1 MKYSKTVIELAAFG
15 EKNTPVKFICHLP
28 EKYIFRPVNTSVDKI
43 LIGRTFKGIY
53 CDIDGNYISIRP
65 VDTNSWHIERDMFGS
80 IPLFYSLKKR
90 IITTDIRELTTTIYD
105 NLSQEGLA
113 EYIACSFTSLGL
125 TIYKDVFT
133 LRPDENLCI
142 INGVI
147 SVEKILDYFNPPKLE
162 GDLEQQLEDA
172 LEKSVLNL
180 IQVAG
185 EELILNL
192 SGGNDSTL
200 ILALLRKASKKLN
213 IFTNTFYH
221 SDWRDD
227 FDDWRYAEIA
237 SYKFGTK
244 HLQVNIE
251 NEAFEQAHKEL
262 LVRASNVFHTYA
274 TAFFMQNLALNSTA
288 KPHSLIVNGSGPDE
302 SMIGTEKISIEE
314 LVAMNQLSEKEWLDY
329 AINAKDYLK
338 IPELDAQALL
348 LQKGAGFMENR
359 IAFAKQLTFCGNF
372 VEFQRRFHSML
383 ILQDHICELSQ
394 VAAVV
399 ERPLFFPFLTN
410 DIFRIVFGASFS
422 DLNRD
427 GLYKS
432 IIKKILSKYMDA
444 QFVNRQKIGF
454 QSPSRKYFIGPVGFG
469 RSIEEVLSRKQSS
482 ILNMAKAKEAVHLR
496 LSEEFSKTHRYD
508 FVEWAV
514 YNLLRLESQ
523 DEIS

>member
-1 MKYSKTVIELAAFG
+1 MKYNNTIFELAAFNN
-15 EKNTPVKFICHLP
+15 ENTPVKFICHLP
-28 EKYIFRPVNTSVDKI
+28 EKYIFRSVNTNVDNI
-43 LIGRTFKGIY
+43 LIGRTFKGIS
-53 CDIDGNYISIRP
+53 CDIDGNYISIKS
-65 VDTNSWHIERDMFGS
+65 VDTNSWLIERDMFGS
-80 IPLFYSLKKR
+80 IPIFYSLKKR
-90 IITTDIRELTTTIYD
+90 IISTDIRNLITTIYN

-113 EYIACSFTSLGL
+113 EYIASSFTSLGL
-125 TIYKDVFT
+125 TIYNDVLI
-133 LRPDENLCI
+133 LRPDENICVMNGLI
-142 INGVI
+142 SIEKKIN
-147 SVEKILDYFNPPKLE
+147 YFNPPKIE

-172 LEKSVLNL
+172 IEKSVLNL
-180 IQVAG
+180 VQVAG

-213 IFTNTFYH
+213 IFTNTFFH

-227 FDDWRYAEIA
+227 FDDWRYAKIA

-262 LVRASNVFHTYA
+262 LARASNVFHTYA

-288 KPHSLIVNGSGPDE
+288 KPNSLIVNGSGPDE
-302 SMIGTEKISIEE
+302 SMIGTEKISVEE
-314 LVAMNQLSEKEWLDY
+314 LVSMNQLSEKEWLNY

-338 IPELDAQALL
+338 IPESEAQALL
-348 LQKGAGFMENR
+348 LHKGAGFMENR
-359 IAFAKQLTFCGNF
+359 IAFAKELSVCRNF

-399 ERPLFFPFLTN
+399 ERPIFFPFLTN
-410 DIFRIVFGASFS
+410 DIFRIVFGASFG

-427 GLYKS
+427 GVYKS
-432 IIKKILSKYMDA
+432 IVKKILSKYMDE

-454 QSPSRKYFIGPVGFG
+454 QSPSRKYFMGPVGFG
-469 RSIEEVLSRKQSS
+469 RSIQKLLSRKQSS
-482 ILNMAKAKEAVHLR
+482 IIDMAKAKEAVYLR
-496 LSEEFSKTHRYD
+496 LSEEFSKSHRYD
-508 FVEWAV
+508 FVEWAI
-514 YNLLRLESQ
+514 YNLLALESQ
-523 DEIS
+523 DEVS